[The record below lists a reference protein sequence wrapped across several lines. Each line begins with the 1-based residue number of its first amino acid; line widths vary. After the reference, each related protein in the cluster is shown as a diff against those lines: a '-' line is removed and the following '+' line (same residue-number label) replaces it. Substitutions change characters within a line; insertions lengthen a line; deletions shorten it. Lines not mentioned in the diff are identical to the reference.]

1 MQSDFVVAQSSRC
14 RSKRQWSKAVYTCNF
29 ALPDAFVGETSGKVA
44 TEIAVVNG
52 FFASVRLLVD
62 SDTMRHV
69 DGGVLKN
76 PVTRAS
82 QSGGGGRIP
91 RAGRLK
97 QVWVSAMR
105 RHGSEGQASSTERN
119 WCCDTVRLCFAQTF
133 TKGQS

>member
-1 MQSDFVVAQSSRC
+1 MQSDLAMVESSRC
-14 RSKRQWSKAVYTCNF
+14 SRSQHLKAVTH
-29 ALPDAFVGETSGKVA
+29 ALASFGRERPS
-44 TEIAVVNG
+44 AVVTA
-52 FFASVRLLVD
+52 FLVYDGD
-62 SDTMRHV
+62 SDTMRYV

-105 RHGSEGQASSTERN
+105 RHGSEGQASSTER
-119 WCCDTVRLCFAQTF
+119 TVGLYHGKAVLCSNNHQR
-133 TKGQS
+133 SIMRREP

>member
-1 MQSDFVVAQSSRC
+1 M
-14 RSKRQWSKAVYTCNF
+14 RS
-29 ALPDAFVGETSGKVA
+29 ALPDEQSQSHEVRFLPG
-44 TEIAVVNG
+44 AVVSG
-52 FFASVRLLVD
+52 FFASVLSVVD

-97 QVWVSAMR
+97 QVWVSAKR

-133 TKGQS
+133 TKGQYADN